1 MQDSNVSERDM
12 LNYAVQNGII
22 DLSYVQDMIKM
33 KRREEVLEK
42 HPYSIYQGKD
52 KKWYTHIP
60 DLDRK
65 EKRKLI
71 KRSNKE
77 EIEQAII
84 DYWKEKEENPTVKEV
99 FNEWLDKRLKREEI
113 SKSTFDR
120 YKQQYT
126 QCFEDFGA
134 KRIKSIEEYEI
145 EEFVLNII
153 HEKELTA
160 KGFGNLRTLIFGIFK
175 YAKKKKYVSFSIT
188 DVMGDIEIPRKAFR
202 KTKKKTEELV
212 FNENE
217 MPRVIAYLE
226 EDLNIVNLAILL
238 LFKTGMRIGELVA
251 LKPEDIYGNVI
262 HINRTEIRYKDE
274 SGQYVYEVRDFPKSE
289 AGIRDVVVPESGL
302 WILKRI
308 QMLNPFGEYVFMRD
322 GERLRAYNIRMP
334 LRTICKNVGIIQ
346 KSPNKIRKTYGSI
359 LIDGGVDE
367 SLVISQM
374 GHTDIKTTK
383 GHYYKDRKS
392 EQHKA
397 EIINKIAGL

>member
-22 DLSYVQDMIKM
+22 DLLYVQDMIKM

-84 DYWKEKEENPTVKEV
+84 DYWREKEENPTVKEV
-99 FNEWLDKRLKREEI
+99 FDEWLEKRLKREEI

-120 YKQQYT
+120 YKQQYN
-126 QCFEDFGA
+126 QCFGRFGERKIKGIQEHEIEDF
-134 KRIKSIEEYEI
+134 I
-145 EEFVLNII
+145 LDTI

-202 KTKKKTEELV
+202 KTKKKAEEL
-212 FNENE
+212 
-217 MPRVIAYLE
+217 
-226 EDLNIVNLAILL
+226 
-238 LFKTGMRIGELVA
+238 
-251 LKPEDIYGNVI
+251 
-262 HINRTEIRYKDE
+262 
-274 SGQYVYEVRDFPKSE
+274 SGQ
-289 AGIRDVVVPESGL
+289 
-302 WILKRI
+302 
-308 QMLNPFGEYVFMRD
+308 
-322 GERLRAYNIRMP
+322 
-334 LRTICKNVGIIQ
+334 
-346 KSPNKIRKTYGSI
+346 
-359 LIDGGVDE
+359 
-367 SLVISQM
+367 
-374 GHTDIKTTK
+374 
-383 GHYYKDRKS
+383 
-392 EQHKA
+392 KA
-397 EIINKIAGL
+397 

>member
-42 HPYSIYQGKD
+42 HPYAIYQGKD

-84 DYWKEKEENPTVKEV
+84 DYWREKEENPTVKEV
-99 FNEWLDKRLKREEI
+99 FDEWLEKRLKREEI

-120 YKQQYT
+120 YKQQYN
-126 QCFEDFGA
+126 QCFGKFGERKIKGIQEHEIEDF
-134 KRIKSIEEYEI
+134 I
-145 EEFVLNII
+145 LDTI

-202 KTKKKTEELV
+202 KTKKKAEELV

-274 SGQYVYEVRDFPKSE
+274 SGQYVYEVRDFPKTE

-392 EQHKA
+392 EQHKV

>member
-120 YKQQYT
+120 YKQQYN
-126 QCFEDFGA
+126 QCFGKFGDRKIKGVQEHEIEDF
-134 KRIKSIEEYEI
+134 I
-145 EEFVLNII
+145 LDTI

-160 KGFGNLRTLIFGIFK
+160 KGFANLRTLIFGIFK

-202 KTKKKTEELV
+202 KTKKKAEELV

-274 SGQYVYEVRDFPKSE
+274 SGQYVYEVRDFPKTE

-392 EQHKA
+392 EQHKV

>member
-42 HPYSIYQGKD
+42 HPYAIYQGKD

-99 FNEWLDKRLKREEI
+99 FDEWLDKRLKREEI

-120 YKQQYT
+120 YKQQYN
-126 QCFEDFGA
+126 QCFGKFGDRKIKGVQEHEIEDF
-134 KRIKSIEEYEI
+134 I
-145 EEFVLNII
+145 LDTI

-202 KTKKKTEELV
+202 KTKKNAEELV

-274 SGQYVYEVRDFPKSE
+274 SGQYVYEVRDFPKTE
-289 AGIRDVVVPESGL
+289 AGIRDIVVPESGL

-308 QMLNPFGEYVFMRD
+308 QMLNPFGEYVFMRG

-392 EQHKA
+392 EQHKV